1 MSREKAVRNWYAGSL
16 LVNSAIIYDVDKP
29 MLLLTRREKQI
40 CRTKRTQAAIFDLS
54 NFEKLCILNFFLKKE
69 KVQRVIT

>member
-16 LVNSAIIYDVDKP
+16 LVNSAIICDVDKP

-40 CRTKRTQAAIFDLS
+40 FRTKRTLAVIFDLS